1 MESVIRCN
9 ACGYRHVDGVLLE
22 KKAPVRLS
30 LKISSPED
38 MMVRMIRSSNAKVEI
53 PELGIKI
60 APGMAATGYIT
71 NVEGI
76 LVRLE
81 DVLQK
86 IENGGKKKKA
96 KMLLKK
102 IKDVKEGKKAVHL
115 IMEDPTGNSAIISE
129 KVLKDEV

>member
-1 MESVIRCN
+1 MESVLKCN
-9 ACGYRHVDGVLLE
+9 ACGYRDVDGVLLE

-38 MMVRMIRSSNAKVEI
+38 MMIRVIRSSNAKVEI

-60 APGMAATGYIT
+60 VPGMAATGYIT

-76 LVRLE
+76 LVRIE

-86 IENGGKKKKA
+86 VENGAKKKKA
-96 KMLLKK
+96 KRLLKK
-102 IKDVKEGKKAVHL
+102 IKDVKEGKEVVHL

>member
-1 MESVIRCN
+1 MESVLKCN

-38 MMVRMIRSSNAKVEI
+38 MMIRVIRSSNAKVEI

-60 APGMAATGYIT
+60 VPGMAATGYIT

-76 LVRLE
+76 LVRIE

-86 IENGGKKKKA
+86 VENGAKKKKA
-96 KMLLKK
+96 KRLLKK
-102 IKDVKEGKKAVHL
+102 IKDVKEGKEVVHL